1 MQIQNVTLAQNNYS
15 QRHNPNF
22 TSIKSVK
29 CEGLY
34 KKTPELA
41 TDVVEAFK
49 ANPKAM
55 EFCRKYDVDIVF
67 YAFKDMHQSVESSL
81 HIFYDNISKS
91 KFRKFLD
98 KFLGYKDDKISIHA
112 WSDKYSLPESLKES
126 TVKLIEAMSPQK
138 KVKDGY
144 RGGLLDSHIELTD
157 KKIQD
162 TLAEKAAKLKEKQE
176 RLKAANEA
184 KLEIPDDKSAKI
196 QFENAKSK
204 LQKSMD
210 ELINKGS

>member
-1 MQIQNVTLAQNNYS
+1 MQISNVTSPHSNYS
-15 QRHNPNF
+15 QKHNPNF

-29 CEGLY
+29 CAGLY
-34 KKTPELA
+34 KKNPELA
-41 TDVVEAFK
+41 AEVVEAFK
-49 ANPKAM
+49 ANSKAL
-55 EFCRKYDVDIVF
+55 EFCKKYDVNIVF

-126 TVKLIEAMSPQK
+126 TVNLIEAIAPQK

-144 RGGLLDSHIELTD
+144 RGGMLDSHIELAD

-162 TLAEKAAKLKEKQE
+162 TLAERAAKLKEKQD
-176 RLKAANEA
+176 RLKAAKEA
-184 KLEIPDDKSAKI
+184 KLEIPNDENSKAKFEKS
-196 QFENAKSK
+196 KSK

-210 ELINKGS
+210 DLINSGS

>member
-81 HIFYDNISKS
+81 HIFY
-91 KFRKFLD
+91 
-98 KFLGYKDDKISIHA
+98 DKISIHA